1 MGVRRV
7 RRVIRKFDPW
17 TVLKVSLIFNA
28 IAATVFVLGTWVTWS
43 IAVQRGIPERV
54 ADLLASLTVVFTPDG
69 GLYFRVVVLSAIV
82 WAIMAT
88 GIFTLAAVLY
98 NLISDVVGGIE
109 VIVLEET
116 YQGTATSTATQ
127 PRIRPAVH
135 RVENGTPP
143 PPTISDEETEPH
155 PMPTAVGRS

>member
-17 TVLKVSLIFNA
+17 TVLKVSLVFNT
-28 IAATVFVLGTWVTWS
+28 IAATVFVLGTWVMWS
-43 IAVQRGIPERV
+43 IAVQRGIPERI
-54 ADLLASLTVVFTPDG
+54 ADLLASLTIVFTPDG
-69 GLYFRVVVLSAIV
+69 RLYFRVVVLMAIV

-98 NLISDVVGGIE
+98 NLISDIVGGVE

-116 YQGTATSTATQ
+116 YQGVAATTTTQ
-127 PRIRPAVH
+127 TRIRPAVH
-135 RVENGTPP
+135 RAENGTPP
-143 PPTISDEETEPH
+143 PTSISDEETEPH
-155 PMPTAVGRS
+155 PMPTAVGRP